1 MYIYIYIVFIEA
13 HQRQNR
19 FGKRG
24 TSSPATGL
32 QLCSWCC
39 WKLVGH
45 QVAIQMATIKKHDGT
60 SSKRRRMWGPNDLD
74 AGQWPWAK
82 PESLITCLRICL
94 VDWDYKSNSQLLIL
108 YHLGWSEITR
118 WLIKLDHYLVY
129 TIGTKITRVPSVW
142 DHPPCFSRS
151 QRAMR

>member
-1 MYIYIYIVFIEA
+1 MIFIYIYIYIYIQYIIYIYIHCFYCSTPETKQI
-13 HQRQNR
+13 R
-19 FGKRG
+19 KRG

-45 QVAIQMATIKKHDGT
+45 QVAIQMATIKKHGT

-74 AGQWPWAK
+74 AGQWPWDK
-82 PESLITCLRICL
+82 PESLIACLRICL

-108 YHLGWSEITR
+108 HHLGWSEVTR
-118 WLIKLDHYLVY
+118 WLIKLDHYPVY
-129 TIGTKITRVPSVW
+129 TIGTKITRGPSV
-142 DHPPCFSRS
+142 
-151 QRAMR
+151 